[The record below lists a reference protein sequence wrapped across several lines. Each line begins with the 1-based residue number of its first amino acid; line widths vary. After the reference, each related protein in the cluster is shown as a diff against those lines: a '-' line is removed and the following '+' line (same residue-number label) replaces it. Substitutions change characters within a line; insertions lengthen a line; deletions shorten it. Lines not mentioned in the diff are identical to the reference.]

1 MIGILVPFGV
11 LLVAIIGLIAF
22 WYQAAQ
28 RDLVARRMEESDS
41 ETDYDSDLEKPFA
54 TRWSWIPWMIIVP
67 IGVLVAWYWQWPWN
81 IAIGAIFVLSLI
93 GMEIDAWIYQWR
105 VSRIESQLADAID
118 VLVASVGAG
127 SSLQASLSQA
137 SENTPMPLR
146 GELTEMVARLRLGDS
161 PPDVFDLL
169 RQRVP
174 SETFRLFSTTLTV
187 NWQVGGA
194 LAETLAAIGSTIR
207 DRLAIARQLRTL
219 STQGALT
226 TVTVLAVVWFMAAM
240 MWQADP
246 PRFTSFL
253 FSVVGSWLTA
263 ASLVLQGVGVALV
276 SRISRPKI

>member
-1 MIGILVPFGV
+1 MIGILVPFAL

>member
-263 ASLVLQGVGVALV
+263 ASLFLQGVGVALV

>member
-1 MIGILVPFGV
+1 MIGILVPFAL

-127 SSLQASLSQA
+127 SSLQASLGQA